1 MTHCTVGFLVTLA
14 LSLFLAPLASDAQP
28 PGQIRRV
35 GILTAVTAPTIEPLQ
50 ELLRHG
56 LRERGYVEGQH
67 IVLESRSVEGHYERL
82 PALAAQ
88 LVALPVDVLV
98 TWGTPATVAAK
109 QATSTVPIIFLAV
122 GDPVGSGIVASLAR
136 PGGNVTGVT
145 NLTAELSA
153 KQLELLKEIVP
164 GLTQIAVLRNP
175 RNPVSALNMR
185 WTELAAQALG
195 VQLHV
200 VDVHD
205 PSEFEAAF
213 LSITGERAGALI
225 VLADT
230 MFLSQRRQIADL
242 AIKRRLPAMFNWRE
256 YAEAGGLIA
265 YGPMFAEQGR
275 RVAEFVDKILKGV
288 RPAELPVEQPMRF
301 ALVINL
307 KTAQALGLTISP
319 TLLFQAD
326 EVIR

>member
-109 QATSTVPIIFLAV
+109 QATSTVPIIFFAV

>member
-109 QATSTVPIIFLAV
+109 QATSTVPIIFFAV

-200 VDVHD
+200 VDVRD

-213 LSITGERAGALI
+213 VSMTRERAGALI

-242 AIKRRLPAMFNWRE
+242 AVKHRLPAAFNWRE